1 MSVAHIVIGIAC
13 VAVVIGVLTIL
24 VAIGGAKGANR
35 NRG

>member
-1 MSVAHIVIGIAC
+1 MSATHIVIGIVC

-35 NRG
+35 DRG